1 MTLRDTDRA
10 VSEENVEIVRRGLEH
25 FLATG
30 EPDWDTTDE
39 QVEIHDHDIPD
50 RGEYLGAAGVRR
62 WLEDWGAAWA
72 EWSIEP
78 EQLIDAGDSVVVF
91 IRMKTTG
98 RGSGLEVDRADAQ
111 VYKLREG
118 RIVRLEYFNDRAE
131 ALKAVGLAD

>member
-1 MTLRDTDRA
+1 M
-10 VSEENVEIVRRGLEH
+10 SQENVEIVQRGLERY
-25 FLATG
+25 FATG
-30 EPDWDTTDE
+30 ELPWDLFD
-39 QVEIHDHDIPD
+39 QGVEVEDHDTID
-50 RGEYLGAAGVRR
+50 QGTYQGHAGLRR